1 MEVNL
6 HPAQDRVFESSA
18 RFIGCIA
25 GIRGGKT
32 FVGALWLCNEIQ
44 TDYQKGHYGD
54 YLICAPTNPILEQS
68 TLPKFKEFFPK
79 DWGEW
84 KEQKKYFELAW
95 CHPGTD
101 EPCKIFVRSMD
112 DPDSVEGMTVRAA
125 WVDECGKIK
134 AEGWTNIQGRLSTD
148 LGRCI
153 LTSTPYAVNWFQ
165 KEILNKARRVYNF
178 DDEGVCRVKE
188 YADRGPDIEVVSWS
202 SIGNPKFPKDE
213 FERMKKELPE
223 AIFNR
228 RYRGMFTRLE
238 GLVYP
243 EFNEDVHLVD
253 PFPIPDSWLRFGGLD
268 FGKSNPNAIL
278 PIAFDPVEKIFYV
291 YKEFYASETLLKTIS
306 IFLNNEDLAYVLA
319 DTQAAQLILELNQF
333 YGNRNVKPAD
343 KTKDT
348 GIARI
353 RGLLVEGRLKF
364 FRGRTPHTIEEIQ
377 SYHYAAPDANGFNN
391 DKTVDKNNHCMDAL
405 RYAFSKPMQGLYLNH
420 TGAARGKKRKRM
432 SSRAEILDHHTGY

>member
-1 MEVNL
+1 MEVLL
-6 HPAQDRVFESSA
+6 HPAQDRIFESSA
-18 RFIGCIA
+18 RFIGAIA

-32 FVGALWLCNEIQ
+32 FIGALWLLEQIQ
-44 TDYQKGHYGD
+44 TDYKNGRYGD
-54 YLICAPTNPILEQS
+54 YLICAPTNPTIDQS

-95 CHPGTD
+95 CRPGSD
-101 EPCKIFVRSMD
+101 EPCRIFVRSLD
-112 DPDSVEGMTVRAA
+112 DPDSVEGMDCLAA
-125 WVDECGKIK
+125 WIDESGKIK
-134 AEGWTNIQGRLSTD
+134 KEGWINVQGRLSIYE
-148 LGRCI
+148 GRCI

-165 KEILNKARRVYNF
+165 TDIYNRASHIYNF
-178 DDEGVCRVKE
+178 DDVGRCQHK
-188 YADRGPDIEVVSWS
+188 AHPDRSPAIEVVTWS
-202 SIGNPKFPKDE
+202 SIANPKFPKDE
-213 FERMKKELPE
+213 FERMQKELPK
-223 AIFNR
+223 AIFDR

-243 EFNEDVHLVD
+243 EFDEDIHLVD
-253 PFPIPDSWLRFGGLD
+253 PFVIPDKWLKFGGLD

-278 PIAFDPVEKIFYV
+278 CIAFDPIEKIFYV
-291 YKEFYASETLLKTIS
+291 YKEFYAAETLLKTIS
-306 IFLNNEDLAYVLA
+306 IFLSNEDMAYVLA

-353 RGLLVEGRLKF
+353 RGLLQEGRIKF
-364 FRGRTPHTIEEIQ
+364 FTGKTHHTLDEIG
-377 SYHYAAPDANGFNN
+377 SYHYAAPDMNGFNN

-405 RYAFSKPMQGLYLNH
+405 RYAFSRPMIGLYLNH
-420 TGAARGKKRKRM
+420 TGAARGKKRKKI
-432 SSRAEILDHHTGY
+432 SSRAEVLDAITGY

>member
-1 MEVNL
+1 LEVTL
-6 HPAQDRVFESSA
+6 HPAQDRIFESPA
-18 RFIGCIA
+18 RFIGAIA

-32 FVGALWLCNEIQ
+32 FVGALWLNNEIQ
-44 TDYQKGHYGD
+44 TDYQKGLYGD
-54 YLICAPTNPILEQS
+54 YLICAPTNPTLEQS

-95 CHPGTD
+95 CHPGSD
-101 EPCKIFVRSMD
+101 EPCKIFVRSLD

-148 LGRCI
+148 RGRCI

-165 KEILNKARRVYNF
+165 KEILNKARRVYNY
-178 DDEGVCRVKE
+178 DDAGTCEVRE
-188 YADRGPDIEVVSWS
+188 YPSRSPEIEVVTWS

-213 FERMKKELPE
+213 YERMKKELPE

-243 EFNEDVHLVD
+243 EYDEDIHLVD

-278 PIAFDPVEKIFYV
+278 CIALDPKDKIFYV
-291 YKEFYASETLLKTIS
+291 FKEFYASETLLKTIS
-306 IFLNNEDLAYVLA
+306 IFLNNQDLAYVLA
-319 DTQAAQLILELNQF
+319 DTQAAQLIMELNKF

-348 GIARI
+348 GIIRI
-353 RGLLVEGRLKF
+353 RGLLQEGRLKF
-364 FRGRTPHTIEEIQ
+364 FRDLTPHTIDEIGT
-377 SYHYAAPDANGFNN
+377 YHYAAPDQNGFNN

-405 RYAFSKPMQGLYLNH
+405 RYAFSRPMQGLYMERH
-420 TGAARGKKRKRM
+420 GVARNLKRKRI
-432 SSRAEILDHHTGY
+432 SSRVEILDERTGY